1 MQERYARKEEIES
14 TTGKEG
20 KSTELL
26 CGSLCMQHEL
36 AQVTRAAQ
44 DYWVVCIIHALDDLQ
59 LLNMF

>member
-36 AQVTRAAQ
+36 AQVTGASSSQR
-44 DYWVVCIIHALDDLQ
+44 LLGFDDLQ